1 MLEVNREEPIA
12 LMKDSKSNDKDEG
25 KDYCCATWWK
35 ADEISV
41 GEKVQFHNRGFVIAG
56 LIIGPIVTQKEVR
69 DDKNFH
75 RELFA
80 MQSKER
86 YSHVKRDLLSVQ
98 RRNKK

>member
-1 MLEVNREEPIA
+1 MNSTSIRNSICGSVRNREEPIA

-41 GEKVQFHNRGFVIAG
+41 GEKVQFHNGGFVIAG

-69 DDKNFH
+69 VKTFIASCSRCN
-75 RELFA
+75 A
-80 MQSKER
+80 
-86 YSHVKRDLLSVQ
+86 KRDILT
-98 RRNKK
+98 